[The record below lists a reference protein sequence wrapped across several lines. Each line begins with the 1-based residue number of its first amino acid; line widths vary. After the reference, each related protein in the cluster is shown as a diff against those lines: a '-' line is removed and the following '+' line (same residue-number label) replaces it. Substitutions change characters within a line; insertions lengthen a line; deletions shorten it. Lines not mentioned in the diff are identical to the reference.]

1 MHPSAMRFATCAL
14 VALLLVALPPSRA
27 DEIGDNDVR
36 VSDLGP
42 NGDPAYDARQAAVAY
57 KPSGGSYLVVWE
69 GDDSAFGLSDEELEI
84 FGQLLSA
91 VGGELGNNDVRISFA
106 GGTGDPDFD
115 ATYPAVACNT
125 ADDEYLVVWSQDTD
139 AGDLVDEEFEIWGQ
153 LVDSFLFPIGGNFR
167 ISTMGPDGSGLYD
180 ALQPAVVYNP
190 DENAYLVVWS
200 GDDDSGGLVNDE
212 FEIWAQRI
220 DASGT
225 LIGGNLRISD
235 LGGTGD
241 FHFAAAVPDV
251 VYNTQELV
259 YLIVWGGDD
268 NVGGLVD
275 GEYEVFGQLMDA
287 AGAGV
292 GPNDFRISDM
302 GGVGSSTYG
311 GSVPAAAYN
320 PNANEYLVVWQGD
333 DNVGGLV
340 DNEFEVF
347 SQRMAADL
355 TGLGPNDHRLSD
367 VGGVGDAAYDVL
379 SPPDVAFNAIDD
391 EYLVVWAADDPVDG
405 IVDNEREIF
414 AQRLTWDIQGV
425 GPNDERISDVGGLG
439 DTAFLADDPVVAAHG
454 ALGDFLVAWTG
465 DDDTGTLVDDEG
477 EAFIQRLSGSYV
489 FVDDFESGD
498 ADRWSSTVP

>member
-1 MHPSAMRFATCAL
+1 MQGFAARIVVCTLA
-14 VALLLVALPPSRA
+14 ALLAAAPAPSRA
-27 DEIGDNDVR
+27 DETGGNDVR

-42 NGDPAYDARQAAVAY
+42 NGNPAYDARQAAIAFN
-57 KPSGGSYLVVWE
+57 PSGGSFLVVWE
-69 GDDSAFGLSDEELEI
+69 GDDSAGGLVDEEFEI

-106 GGTGDPDFD
+106 GGTGDADFD
-115 ATYPAVACNT
+115 AAHPAVACNT
-125 ADDEYLVVWSQDTD
+125 ADHEYLVVWSQDTD

-153 LVDSFLFPIGGNFR
+153 LLDAWLFPIGSNFR
-167 ISTMGPDGSGLYD
+167 ISAMGPDGSGVYD

-190 DENAYLVVWS
+190 DENAFLVVWS
-200 GDDDSGGLVNDE
+200 GDDDSGGLVNEE

-235 LGGTGD
+235 MGGTGD
-241 FHFAAAVPDV
+241 LHYVAVTPDV
-251 VYNTQELV
+251 VYNTQEMV

-302 GGVGSSTYG
+302 GGTGAPDYG
-311 GSVPAAAYN
+311 GTVPAAAYN

-347 SQRMAADL
+347 SQRMDATLA
-355 TGLGPNDHRLSD
+355 GLGPNDYRLSD
-367 VGGVGDAAYDVL
+367 VGGIGDAAYDVS
-379 SPPDVAFNAIDD
+379 SPPDVAFNPIDD
-391 EYLVVWAADDPVDG
+391 EYQVVWAADDPVDG
-405 IVDNEREIF
+405 IVDGELEIF

-439 DTAFLADDPVVAAHG
+439 NTTYLADDPVVAAHDATG
-454 ALGDFLVAWTG
+454 HFLVAWTG
-465 DDDTGTLVDDEG
+465 DDNTGTLVNDED
-477 EAFIQRLSGSYV
+477 EAFIQRLTGSYV
-489 FVDDFESGD
+489 FADDFESGD
-498 ADRWSSTVP
+498 TDNWSSTTP